1 MKHSFILEINEI
13 SIDEISVLINILLD
27 NRIKFRVLKSD
38 NKVTKNKYEEVI
50 DKAKELVNDSWC
62 LESGNEKVDEII
74 LQKKKELLNILN
86 EVR

>member
-13 SIDEISVLINILLD
+13 PIDEISVLINILLD

>member
-27 NRIKFRVLKSD
+27 NRIKFRVLKR
-38 NKVTKNKYEEVI
+38 
-50 DKAKELVNDSWC
+50 NDPWC
-62 LESGNEKVDEII
+62 LESGNGKVDEII

-86 EVR
+86 EVK

>member
-50 DKAKELVNDSWC
+50 DKAKELVNDPWC
-62 LESGNEKVDEII
+62 LESGNGKVDEII

-86 EVR
+86 EVK